1 MIVIDKSNLTQAL
14 VKLDA
19 ELRKSGKIET
29 AEFFNKAITTVN
41 SEIDLENLKEFLRQ
55 LCSSA
60 AITQYADFSYSEDVL
75 FDDVF
80 EEAKRLLALL

>member
-1 MIVIDKSNLTQAL
+1 MIDKSNLTRAL
-14 VKLDA
+14 GKLDA

-41 SEIDLENLKEFLRQ
+41 SEIEVGNLKEFLRQ

-60 AITQYADFSYSEDVL
+60 AITQYADFSDFEDVL
-75 FDDVF
+75 FDDVY
-80 EEAKRLLALL
+80 EEAKKLLALL